1 MTYLKTLAIALAV
14 IFFSPL
20 NTAHASSEITV
31 YKSPY
36 CGCCTA
42 WSEHL
47 RENGFKITEIKR
59 EDMDTVKRDLGVPER
74 LESCHTAMVDG
85 YVIEGH
91 VPANDIKR
99 LLDEKP
105 KAKGLSVPACPSG
118 LPAWNKAIKKIV
130 MSPSFLMTTTWPP
143 LPVTKSYLYN

>member
-20 NTAHASSEITV
+20 STAHASSEITV

-47 RENGFKITEIKR
+47 RENGFKVTEIKR

-91 VPANDIKR
+91 VPAGDIKR
-99 LLDEKP
+99 LLEEKP
-105 KAKGLSVPACPSG
+105 KAKGLSVPGMPIGSPG
-118 LPAWNKAIKKIV
+118 MEQGDQKDRYVTIIFDDDN
-130 MSPSFLMTTTWPP
+130 MSAFARH
-143 LPVTKSYLYN
+143 